1 VSNSLSVGRP
11 SRSIAQRARGDFDS
25 QQVDL
30 IRATVAKDAN
40 DAELAMFLE
49 LCRRY
54 ELDPFAGQ
62 IYCAKMPGK
71 DGGGGRISI
80 IVGRDGFLT
89 IAERH
94 PDFEGFDSDVVRAHD
109 TYEVRRDE
117 HGYPVVQHS
126 YKGTQEDRGPVVGAW
141 CIVFR
146 TGRRPRYFYAAKE
159 EYKPLSEAKLK
170 YSPWSVQESVMMEKC
185 AITTALR
192 MAFNIS
198 GVVGEEEASRQLAGE
213 IVEPDLSMEFTQDAW
228 LNQRLVDLFAAANEM
243 RRDSFR
249 PKKQRLLTG
258 GKTDGELRQVAAE
271 IEAWITERDGV
282 VPETAPVIEAEA
294 EELAGG
300 EEAVESEP
308 LSPGEEATSGSA
320 TSSEVEKPEEG
331 DPEALFG
338 PMPGDGTEDIP
349 FGDAA

>member
-1 VSNSLSVGRP
+1 MSQSLSVVKPG
-11 SRSIAQRARGDFDS
+11 RSIAERVRGDFDQ

-71 DGGGGRISI
+71 DGGSGRISI

-94 PDFEGFDSDVVRAHD
+94 PDFEGFDSDVVRATD
-109 TYEVRRDE
+109 TFSVRRDDT
-117 HGYPVVQHS
+117 GLPVVQHS
-126 YKGTQEDRGPVVGAW
+126 YEGTQETRGRVVGAW
-141 CIVFR
+141 CIAYR
-146 TGRRPRYFYAAKE
+146 TGRRPRYFYAPVE
-159 EYKPLSEAKLK
+159 EYMPTSEAKLK
-170 YSPWSVQESVMMEKC
+170 YSPWSVQQSVMMEKC

-198 GVVGEEEASRQLAGE
+198 GLIGEEEASRQLAGD
-213 IVEPDLSMEFTQDAW
+213 IVEPDLTREFTQDAW
-228 LNQRLVDLFAAANEM
+228 LNQRLVDLFATANAL

-271 IEAWITERDGV
+271 MEAWITERGGE
-282 VPETAPVIEAEA
+282 VPETPVEAEA
-294 EELAGG
+294 EE
-300 EEAVESEP
+300 V
-308 LSPGEEATSGSA
+308 TSDSA
-320 TSSEVEKPEEG
+320 ASSEDEKTEEEPEG
-331 DPEALFG
+331 LFG
-338 PMPGDGTEDIP
+338 PMEGDGTDDIP
-349 FGDAA
+349 FGTLHRPEPFGPEAA